1 MRLNMRR
8 KPPVRLDRTHT
19 VTAKSGPH
27 TAHVREQHTNPSFG
41 PSLFVSLDVAPLSRR
56 RPYPRLSRLL
66 SVACTARS
74 PSLRVSLTRITLRLS
89 RAGVP
94 LSRIASPLATSP
106 PPFPKSFRTHRRPRP
121 APSPAKSHHMPPCS
135 RWGRRRAH
143 HHAIV
148 KRGSARLVVPTVR
161 LMKRQVSAVMSRW
174 SRSRS
179 GPTASAASTS

>member
-27 TAHVREQHTNPSFG
+27 RTRARTTYKSVVR
-41 PSLFVSLDVAPLSRR
+41 SLAVRLSRR
-56 RPYPRLSRLL
+56 RPSLSTS
-66 SVACTARS
+66 SVS
-74 PSLRVSLTRITLRLS
+74 PAL
-89 RAGVP
+89 
-94 LSRIASPLATSP
+94 ASPLCRLHGALAVAPRVSHTHHASPQPRRRPAVANRLAACDVP